1 MTSQSVLESVQIFRL
16 GNFLWQIITLID
28 YTYKKKEC
36 LKLFKA
42 AEFKTVISS
51 RAESHVQT

>member
-28 YTYKKKEC
+28 YTYIKKEC

-51 RAESHVQT
+51 